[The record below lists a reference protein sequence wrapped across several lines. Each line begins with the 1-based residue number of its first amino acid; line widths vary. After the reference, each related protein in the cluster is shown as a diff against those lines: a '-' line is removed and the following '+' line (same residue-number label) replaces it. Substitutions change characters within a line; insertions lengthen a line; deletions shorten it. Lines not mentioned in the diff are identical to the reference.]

1 MRALVGQFAP
11 GGGRWYRARP
21 VDLEGQ
27 PSWTLAQMRAMWG
40 GRFQGNTARLVQV
53 LLRRDWSV
61 LAATG
66 WPAQV
71 TEHNPCEWRYVSGVG
86 RGVHEGRCGRAL
98 VGQLG
103 ETPAADERWAYLWE
117 HELGAL
123 HVYAAHRGRWHHLA
137 TLPAEVWAR
146 LTTQLV
152 IDVEA
157 RFCWLEREETAA

>member
-1 MRALVGQFAP
+1 MRALVGQLAP

-27 PSWTLAQMRAMWG
+27 PSWTLAQMRAMWD

-71 TEHNPCEWRYVSGVG
+71 TEHNPCEWRYVQGVG

-103 ETPAADERWAYLWE
+103 ETPAADERWPTCGSTGW
-117 HELGAL
+117 
-123 HVYAAHRGRWHHLA
+123 GRC
-137 TLPAEVWAR
+137 TSTR
-146 LTTQLV
+146 
-152 IDVEA
+152 
-157 RFCWLEREETAA
+157 RTAAGGTTWRRCRPTCGPS